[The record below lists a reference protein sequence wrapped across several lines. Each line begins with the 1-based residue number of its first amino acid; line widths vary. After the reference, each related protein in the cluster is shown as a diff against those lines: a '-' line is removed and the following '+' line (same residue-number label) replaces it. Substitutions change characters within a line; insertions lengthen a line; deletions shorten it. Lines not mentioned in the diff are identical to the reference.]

1 MTDVHSSSSPHVVI
15 LGAGGVGTWLYAS
28 ICEAVYTLSHTHTHT
43 RARGARAH
51 LPTHVCINTQA
62 RLNPALARVTLI
74 ARGAALDRLR
84 AHGLEYNV
92 RGEAGDGVPQR
103 IVVEKDTM
111 RAEPTCGALRE
122 SGDLADY
129 VILCV
134 KTWQVTEAAK
144 EAAQILRENG
154 SIVTSQNGVAA
165 PAQASAAAASD
176 ASVMVGIA
184 KVCLP
189 PARQ

>member
-1 MTDVHSSSSPHVVI
+1 MHPSARRYIH
-15 LGAGGVGTWLYAS
+15 
-28 ICEAVYTLSHTHTHT
+28 TLTRTHT
-43 RARGARAH
+43 RARERAH
-51 LPTHVCINTQA
+51 TPTYTRNTQA

-92 RGEAGDGVPQR
+92 RGEAGEGVPQR
-103 IVVEKDTM
+103 IVVEKEMM

-134 KTWQVTEAAK
+134 KTWQVTEAAR

-176 ASVMVGIA
+176 SLVMVGIA